1 MPKQSGVKQ
10 KGSFYKS
17 LPVAWGRGSP
27 SSCSPPQSQQTLV
40 RANPDHSLPQGT
52 IEFAGILY
60 LPGMAPFDQQQQQ
73 QRSRSI
79 KLYVKRV
86 FISDEFDDDL
96 MPRYLN
102 FVKVWMDVCGW
113 MSGDT

>member
-1 MPKQSGVKQ
+1 V
-10 KGSFYKS
+10 
-17 LPVAWGRGSP
+17 SP
-27 SSCSPPQSQQTLV
+27 
-40 RANPDHSLPQGT
+40 NQGT

-60 LPGMAPFDQQQQQ
+60 LPGMAPFDQQQAQLK
-73 QRSRSI
+73 SRSI

-102 FVKVWMDVCGW
+102 FVKVRGGEAIVECHSFPATADHAFT
-113 MSGDT
+113 SSHTNIDTEPVI